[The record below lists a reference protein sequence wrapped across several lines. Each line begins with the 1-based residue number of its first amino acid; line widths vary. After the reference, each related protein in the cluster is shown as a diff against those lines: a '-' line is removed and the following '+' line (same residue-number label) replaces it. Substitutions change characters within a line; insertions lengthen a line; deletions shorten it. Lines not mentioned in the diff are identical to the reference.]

1 MASRVIQAECSLE
14 MDAGGKVLSIE
25 EKPKQPKSNY
35 AVTGLYFYD
44 NQVVE
49 ILDYVIKLATASD
62 SRTDTSRILGARNH
76 HEGAVGLCA
85 TSTAS
90 LSGACAVKRG
100 AVTQTSARVVASP
113 SRYFGLS
120 RNVMS
125 VDRARSSGAIRTPS
139 RMPVLAR
146 ATKSSISA
154 HRRGYPQLLRGRVR
168 SCRNWIEDLITPL
181 TTLIA
186 GPCVLLKHT
195 TKPCHT
201 PSEFERSERLYSFLT
216 GSARDNLGRRT
227 AGDRCRGVELAIFRR
242 SEWSRDRT
250 YVAGCSAIKSRC
262 SCHHGLTEEA
272 DGLGKV
278 GLLPL
283 SL

>member
-1 MASRVIQAECSLE
+1 MASRVILAECSLE

-125 VDRARSSGAIRTPS
+125 VERARSSGA
-139 RMPVLAR
+139 MPVLA
-146 ATKSSISA
+146 ATPNICAPSWISA
-154 HRRGYPQLLRGRVR
+154 AAAR
-168 SCRNWIEDLITPL
+168 SCPILRNWIEDLITPL
-181 TTLIA
+181 SA
-186 GPCVLLKHT
+186 SCSST